1 MNLYLDVESVGLMG
15 PVKLIQFATDGMPV
29 QMIELLRGWESNKDI
44 CDKLWQLYHQYLNNP
59 LVVFTA
65 FNSSFDLFKLYNL
78 YHKLLG
84 HEYDSPERPVM
95 PFKCKVLDLQIP
107 AMLKSPLAPFAFSRS
122 GGKSVALLRR
132 IPVAAQEIVATRVAD
147 ILKPLLPQSFD
158 LGVGIHKVAKQPNL
172 VTLSFN
178 VKGRLSLKGLMAEY
192 GLPTLKLAEC
202 WPLPEKGLEK
212 PWLPYPDPAVHDPI
226 EAQCDEVL
234 RGPRDSAFYR
244 YSELDI
250 IYLKVLYEKLN
261 RPEPDY
267 NSACVANIAYL
278 RYYGFD
284 LDYKAL
290 EEAKRYY
297 GRKVAEIEQALQGVN
312 LRSSTDRLALLQ
324 PHFPII
330 ASTAK
335 KVLKVLAEEDSEGG
349 RLCKMIMDYGPAR
362 QKLLQINKVLEC
374 RTGKAHPSLR
384 VMGTATNRNAGEGG
398 FNWQGVSSCDEV
410 LGYELI
416 DNDLGD
422 IPEQILD
429 EEFDQAGEEAEQ
441 ILETKKE
448 KVGLRNAILT
458 PCVGDWK
465 SFEVRIAAKVYD
477 DESLQE
483 DLQAGMDMHTMAL
496 VTSHPKALAEKLTYE
511 EADRIY
517 NDKTD
522 PRHSEIVKW
531 RKGMKAVVFGIFY
544 FASMMKVAEVL
555 NIPDHEAQIVL
566 DRFYNRWPG
575 IQRYRAEIERRFI
588 TADTESWSKGSVA
601 RMDTLQSDLTGF
613 ERRWEFEKSVA
624 VALWGLG
631 QTNKIKTGLTGTVT
645 RTAAKGPQTI
655 DNAIVSACL
664 GSAIAIQAAVSR
676 QAGNMPVQATGS
688 SINKML
694 QARIWNELR
703 VPSLNIHDENFVPH
717 HPNYDSETFSA
728 LVDSFVDSIQE
739 TVPMLEYDYS
749 TQCTRWSDK

>member
-15 PVKLIQFATDGMPV
+15 PVKLIQYAIDDGPV
-29 QMIELLRGWESNKDI
+29 TMIPLLRGWEYDPFTRNLLSAVYRIIDSP
-44 CDKLWQLYHQYLNNP
+44 YT
-59 LVVFTA
+59 VFVA
-65 FNSSFDLFKLYNL
+65 FNAAFDLFKLYNL
-78 YHKLLG
+78 RHRLMG

-147 ILKPLLPQSFD
+147 ILKPLLPQSFE

-202 WPLPEKGLEK
+202 WPLPEKGVEK
-212 PWLPYPDPAVHDPI
+212 PWLPYPDPAIHDPI

-234 RGPRDSAFYR
+234 RGPKDSAFYR

-362 QKLLQINKVLEC
+362 QKLLQIDKVLEC

-429 EEFDQAGEEAEQ
+429 EEFEQAGEEAEQ
-441 ILETKKE
+441 IQEARKE
-448 KVGLRNAILT
+448 KVGLRHAILT

-477 DESLQE
+477 DPALQE

-566 DRFYNRWPG
+566 DRFYKRWPG

-631 QTNKIKTGLTGTVT
+631 QTNKIKTGLAGTVT

-694 QARIWNELR
+694 QETIWEQLR
-703 VPSLNIHDENFVPH
+703 VPTLSLHDELVVPH
-717 HPNYDSETFSA
+717 HPNYSWDSYSKAVNKYVES
-728 LVDSFVDSIQE
+728 VQE
-739 TVPMLEYDYS
+739 LVPMLEFDFGRVE
-749 TQCTRWSDK
+749 RWSQK

>member
-1 MNLYLDVESVGLMG
+1 MTKIWLDTETVGLCG
-15 PVKLIQFATDGMPV
+15 PVKLIQFAIDEGPV
-29 QMIELLRGWESNKDI
+29 QMITLLKGWEADVEVRAQLHKLYDLI
-44 CDKLWQLYHQYLNNP
+44 DKPDTVL
-59 LVVFTA
+59 TC
-65 FNSSFDLFKLYNL
+65 FNSAFDLFVLYKLKHRL
-78 YHKLLG
+78 YG

-132 IPVAAQEIVATRVAD
+132 IPVVAQEIVANRVAE
-147 ILKPLLPQSFD
+147 ILKPLLPQSFE

-202 WPLPEKGLEK
+202 WPLPEKSSES
-212 PWLPYPDPAVHDPI
+212 PWLPYPIPNVHDPI

-234 RGPRDSAFYR
+234 RGPKDSAFYR

-261 RPEPDY
+261 HPEPDY

-284 LDYKAL
+284 LDFKAL
-290 EEAKRYY
+290 EEAKYYY
-297 GRKVAEIEQALQGVN
+297 GRKVAEIEQALQGIN

-362 QKLLQINKVLEC
+362 QRLLQIEKVMEC

-429 EEFDQAGEEAEQ
+429 EEFEQASEEIEQ
-441 ILETKKE
+441 VQEQRKE
-448 KVGLRNAILT
+448 KVGLRHAILT
-458 PCVGDWK
+458 PCVGDWA
-465 SFEVRIAAKVYD
+465 SFEVRIAAKVYN
-477 DESLQE
+477 DENLQR

-517 NDKTD
+517 NDKEH
-522 PRHSEIVKW
+522 PRHTEIVKW

-555 NIPDHEAQIVL
+555 NIPDHEAQVVL

-575 IQRYRAEIERRFI
+575 IQRYRTEIERRFI
-588 TADTESWSKGSVA
+588 TADTEHWSKGSVA
-601 RMDTLQSDLTGF
+601 RMDTLQADLTGF

-631 QTNKIKTGLTGTVT
+631 QTNKIKTGLVGTVT

-694 QARIWNELR
+694 QAKLWDELR
-703 VPSLNIHDENFVPH
+703 VPTLSIHDELFPPH
-717 HPNYDSETFSA
+717 HPNYVCTDYAKCIDSYVES
-728 LVDSFVDSIQE
+728 VQE
-739 TVPMLEYDYS
+739 LVPMLAFDYS
-749 TQCTRWSDK
+749 VCTKWSDK